1 MWASIMKP
9 MPPKHRLL
17 GVAVLGG
24 DQLADPVGE
33 ILVVSHRDNH
43 GAWGLLTPI
52 IGLRLL
58 ALAAGLRHN
67 AEIGQPGLCFSAYGH
82 KFGINHL
89 VGLGAN
95 RRRAG
100 RVDGARQ

>member
-1 MWASIMKP
+1 MA
-9 MPPKHRLL
+9 
-17 GVAVLGG
+17 
-24 DQLADPVGE
+24 
-33 ILVVSHRDNH
+33 H
-43 GAWGLLTPI
+43 GALTPI

-100 RVDGARQ
+100 RVMELDSIGRGRTRWEWNRDRIATTPGHGLRRVRSNTPSSPT